1 MANRLPLRLAEPIL
15 AAAEMA
21 QLGVSVSLIEAEGAR
36 RVFVSDAA
44 ARLLGYGAEELV
56 GSSTFL
62 TFAPEELERM
72 RDLAQK
78 WHSSE
83 AIPYFLETVILRKDG
98 TRVPIE
104 VAYTMVELEGQKMSV
119 AFLRDITERK
129 KTEQALRKSEGLFR
143 KLVEA
148 APEAVVV
155 TRDRRIVYLN
165 PRFLRLLGY
174 EGLEEFAHLTTTD
187 LVHPDDRTLLDER
200 EPVVGAS
207 TDAPAPVSEYRLLS
221 RDGRVVSVECSSLA
235 IDFEGAPAILTFIRD
250 VTERKETQAQLIQT
264 DRMATIGT
272 LAAGVAHELN
282 NPLTYVLLNLS
293 TLDRELDQVVT
304 DPEKRNLM
312 RSRLSTL
319 QEGAERMASI
329 VRDLRGFC
337 RPNAPSPVP
346 TDMRQVLESAINMAM
361 NELKDR
367 ARLVRDYEPVPPVVA
382 DGARLGQ
389 LFLNLLLN
397 AAQSLSEGRPND
409 HEVRVVLRSDEPD
422 RIRVEVTDTGRG
434 IAPEI
439 IHRIFEPFFTTKPVG
454 IGTGLG
460 LSICQSIV
468 SSMNGRLTVSS
479 EPGRGSTF
487 RVVLPLP
494 TAAPV
499 AHAESIPV
507 EPAGAGARILVVDDE
522 SAIAVALK
530 KILEM
535 EHDVTA
541 VTTGDQALRLLLE
554 GSNFDVILCDVLMP
568 GTSGIDVYRQ
578 LESKKPE
585 VAERII
591 FMSGASAMPRVAEFF
606 RSIDNH
612 HIDKPVDVPRLR
624 RLIQVVARS

>member
-1 MANRLPLRLAEPIL
+1 MANQLPHRLAEPIL

-44 ARLLGYGAEELV
+44 ARLLGYSVEELV

-72 RDLAQK
+72 RGLGQK
-78 WHSSE
+78 WRSGE
-83 AIPYFLETVILRKDG
+83 TIPYFLETVILRKDG

-104 VAYTMVELEGQKMSV
+104 VAYTVVELDGQKAAV

-129 KTEQALRKSEGLFR
+129 KTEEALRKSEGLFR

-148 APEAVVV
+148 APEAVLV
-155 TRDRRIVYLN
+155 TRDRRVVYLN

-174 EGLEEFAHLTTTD
+174 DRLEDFANRETTE
-187 LVHPDDRTLLDER
+187 LVHPDDRFRLDER
-200 EPVVGAS
+200 QRIVAAS
-207 TDAPAPVSEYRLLS
+207 TDDPAPMQEYRMLA
-221 RDGRVVSVECSSLA
+221 RDGRAVSVECSSLA
-235 IDFEGAPAILTFIRD
+235 IDFEGAPAILTFMRD
-250 VTERKETQAQLIQT
+250 ITERKETQAQLIQT

-293 TLDRELDQVVT
+293 TLDRELEQVIDDQ
-304 DPEKRNLM
+304 EKRDRF
-312 RSRLSTL
+312 RSRIATL

-329 VRDLRGFC
+329 VRDLRSFC
-337 RPNAPSPVP
+337 RPNAPSPAPV
-346 TDMRQVLESAINMAM
+346 DLRQVLESSINMAM
-361 NELKDR
+361 NDLKDR
-367 ARLVRDYEPVPPVVA
+367 ARLVRDYGPVPPVVA

-389 LFLNLLLN
+389 VFLNLLLN
-397 AAQSLSEGRPND
+397 AAQALSEGSPND
-409 HEVRVVLRSDEPD
+409 HEVRVVLRADGPD
-422 RIRVEVTDTGRG
+422 RIRIEVSDTGHG
-434 IAPEI
+434 IAPDI
-439 IHRIFEPFFTTKPVG
+439 IDRVFEPFFTTKPVG

-468 SSMNGRLTVSS
+468 TSMNGLLTVES

-487 RVVLPLP
+487 RVLLPLP
-494 TAAPV
+494 AAAQV
-499 AHAESIPV
+499 AGHEAIYV
-507 EPAGAGARILVVDDE
+507 EPSGAGARVLVVDDE

-530 KILEM
+530 KILELD
-535 EHDVTA
+535 HDVTA
-541 VTTGDQALRLLLE
+541 VTTGDQALRLLLD

-585 VAERII
+585 VAERMI
-591 FMSGASAMPRVAEFF
+591 FMTGASSMPRVSEFF
-606 RSIDNH
+606 RSIGNH

-624 RLIQVVARS
+624 RLIQDVVRG